1 MERKIETRNLLMQLA
16 EEERG
21 IQGVEKSI
29 ARTELYN
36 ADEVFFSGTAMEV
49 APVVEVD
56 DIKVADGK
64 PSKVCLELKKL
75 FADLTHGRNPKYMD
89 ALRPVYEK

>member
-1 MERKIETRNLLMQLA
+1 MQLA
-16 EEERG
+16 REELG
-21 IQGVEKSI
+21 IEWVEKSI

-56 DIKVADGK
+56 DIKVA
-64 PSKVCLELKKL
+64 
-75 FADLTHGRNPKYMD
+75 HGRPGGLTMKLKDFSTTWLMARMKSTRTHLDQFMANNFKFNW
-89 ALRPVYEK
+89 R

>member
-1 MERKIETRNLLMQLA
+1 MQLA
-16 EEERG
+16 REEIG
-21 IQGVEKSI
+21 IECLEKSI

-56 DIKVADGK
+56 DIKVAHGR
-64 PSKVCLELKKL
+64 PGKVCLELKKL
-75 FADLTHGRNPKYMD
+75 FAELTHGKNEKYKD
-89 ALRPVYEK
+89 SLRPVYGK